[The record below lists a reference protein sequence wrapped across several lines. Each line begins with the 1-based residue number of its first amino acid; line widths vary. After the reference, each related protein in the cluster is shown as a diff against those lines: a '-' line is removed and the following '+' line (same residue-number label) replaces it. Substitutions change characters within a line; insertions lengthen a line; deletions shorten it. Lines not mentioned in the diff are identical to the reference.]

1 MLSCPRISSL
11 MSATR
16 EGHRGN
22 VHKRIVAALLS
33 HRGFYWFSKKGHS
46 GGFFWQDPTL
56 GLRPLWIFHKAS
68 PATAHV
74 SAGRHTAL
82 YCTLPPNVGAS
93 IQWSSK
99 LYRKLYRRSSLHKP
113 IEEMASLCD
122 GSDCFDCWR
131 VRRNQTPF
139 QTQLCEKLGG
149 QSWWDVQVSK
159 HQLYTFFIQTQV
171 CEIQIQ
177 LFCKVINLLERVFPH
192 YISHCPRLG
201 PLFTILDWV
210 CVSDCFTSYY
220 RYYRYCEFL
229 ARWWSTM
236 MLLCAFCELGVN
248 TLCIHMTL
256 THTKYTHSQR
266 YFIVFYI
273 LRFLQY

>member
-99 LYRKLYRRSSLHKP
+99 LYRKVYRRSSLHKP
-113 IEEMASLCD
+113 IEEMVSLCD
-122 GSDCFDCWR
+122 GSDCFDC
-131 VRRNQTPF
+131 
-139 QTQLCEKLGG
+139 
-149 QSWWDVQVSK
+149 WWDVQVSK
-159 HQLYTFFIQTQV
+159 HQLYTFFWMITCGIQDISRYILVTALWTPRPKHTYSHSEITRDEEYIQTQV
-171 CEIQIQ
+171 CTDLHIHT
-177 LFCKVINLLERVFPH
+177 R
-192 YISHCPRLG
+192 YIS
-201 PLFTILDWV
+201 V
-210 CVSDCFTSYY
+210 
-220 RYYRYCEFL
+220 
-229 ARWWSTM
+229 
-236 MLLCAFCELGVN
+236 
-248 TLCIHMTL
+248 
-256 THTKYTHSQR
+256 
-266 YFIVFYI
+266 
-273 LRFLQY
+273 

>member
-113 IEEMASLCD
+113 IEEMVSLCD

-171 CEIQIQ
+171 CEIQIGKWRSN
-177 LFCKVINLLERVFPH
+177 F
-192 YISHCPRLG
+192 IS
-201 PLFTILDWV
+201 FTHHSSTLV
-210 CVSDCFTSYY
+210 VSGHSHIH
-220 RYYRYCEFL
+220 
-229 ARWWSTM
+229 
-236 MLLCAFCELGVN
+236 
-248 TLCIHMTL
+248 TLCCL
-256 THTKYTHSQR
+256 KLSSLSQVQ
-266 YFIVFYI
+266 FVASPVCGKSSLSLVTSF
-273 LRFLQY
+273 